1 MAGPLQCRVARI
13 FLLFFFTANNL
24 WAVQSTTAR
33 EESVL
38 FTRGARLIFLHS
50 LGKFLLYFFFFQI
63 KHGQLLIDLCLPPFF
78 FHIAVAATGFQEP
91 GMRYGFRRS
100 VSNLSAEA
108 VPGRLHRDWVE
119 VTSRTHIDR
128 HIKVAR
134 LRPI

>member
-1 MAGPLQCRVARI
+1 MAGPLLCRVAHI
-13 FLLFFFTANNL
+13 FLLFLSQPTTM

-78 FHIAVAATGFQEP
+78 FSHRRRRYRVPRAGNEVRVPAVGVEP
-91 GMRYGFRRS
+91 ER
-100 VSNLSAEA
+100 
-108 VPGRLHRDWVE
+108 
-119 VTSRTHIDR
+119 
-128 HIKVAR
+128 
-134 LRPI
+134 